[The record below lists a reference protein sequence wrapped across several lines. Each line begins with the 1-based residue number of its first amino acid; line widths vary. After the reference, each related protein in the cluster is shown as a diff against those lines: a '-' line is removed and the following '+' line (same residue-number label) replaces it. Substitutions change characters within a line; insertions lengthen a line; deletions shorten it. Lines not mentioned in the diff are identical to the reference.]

1 MAGASP
7 ASSKADVRSV
17 IRGFAVDYPERFGG
31 IGRCH
36 CPGAS
41 SCRPTS
47 TERHN
52 VKDIAHF
59 IAGFRRFQEKYFS
72 EDRELFEQLR
82 LGQRPRTM
90 IVACAD
96 SRVDPTL
103 LTGAEPGDVFVVRNV
118 ANLVP
123 PHEPGGGFA
132 SVPAALEFAV
142 LSLKVEHIIVLGHA
156 QCGGINALMS
166 ESGTGSEFI
175 GKWVGI
181 AQRARERV
189 LADLPAKSPALQA
202 RACEQA
208 AILVSLE
215 NLMTYPWIAERVVA
229 GAMHL
234 HGWYFDI
241 AQGELSS
248 FNPARNGFE
257 PIRADAAAVSKSE

>member
-1 MAGASP
+1 
-7 ASSKADVRSV
+7 
-17 IRGFAVDYPERFGG
+17 
-31 IGRCH
+31 
-36 CPGAS
+36 
-41 SCRPTS
+41 
-47 TERHN
+47 
-52 VKDIAHF
+52 VKDIAQF

-72 EDRELFEQLR
+72 EDRELFQQLR
-82 LGQRPRTM
+82 QGQRPRAA

-96 SRVDPTL
+96 SRVDPAL

-123 PHEPGGGFA
+123 PYAPDGGFA

-142 LSLKVEHIIVLGHA
+142 LSLAVEHVIVLGHA
-156 QCGGINALMS
+156 QCGGIHALMNGS
-166 ESGTGSEFI
+166 AAGSEFI
-175 GKWVGI
+175 GKWIDV

-189 LADLPAKSPALQA
+189 LAELPDKSSALQD

-215 NLMTYPWIAERVVA
+215 NLMTYPWIAERVAA

-241 AQGELSS
+241 AQGELLSYQ
-248 FNPARNGFE
+248 PTRHGFE
-257 PIRADAAAVSKSE
+257 PIGVDVAAVSSVSVVPRIT

>member
-1 MAGASP
+1 M
-7 ASSKADVRSV
+7 
-17 IRGFAVDYPERFGG
+17 
-31 IGRCH
+31 
-36 CPGAS
+36 
-41 SCRPTS
+41 
-47 TERHN
+47 
-52 VKDIAHF
+52 KDIAKF

-82 LGQRPRTM
+82 QGQQPKTM

-96 SRVDPTL
+96 SRVDPAL

-123 PHEPGGGFA
+123 PYEPGGGFA
-132 SVPAALEFAV
+132 SVPAAQEFAV
-142 LSLKVEHIIVLGHA
+142 LSLAVEHVIVLGHA
-156 QCGGINALMS
+156 HCGGIHALMS
-166 ESGTGSEFI
+166 GAGPEGEFI

-189 LADLPAKSPALQA
+189 LADLPAKPPALQT

-208 AILVSLE
+208 AILISLE
-215 NLMTYPWIAERVVA
+215 NLMTYPWVAERVTA

-241 AQGELSS
+241 AQGELSRY
-248 FNPARNGFE
+248 NPARNAFE
-257 PIRADAAAVSKSE
+257 PIGTDSPGPSGRKSAASEVLNVS

>member
-1 MAGASP
+1 M
-7 ASSKADVRSV
+7 
-17 IRGFAVDYPERFGG
+17 
-31 IGRCH
+31 
-36 CPGAS
+36 
-41 SCRPTS
+41 
-47 TERHN
+47 
-52 VKDIAHF
+52 KDIAKF

-82 LGQRPRTM
+82 QGQRPKAA
-90 IVACAD
+90 IIACAD
-96 SRVDPTL
+96 SRVDPAL

-123 PHEPGGGFA
+123 PYAPDGGFA

-142 LSLKVEHIIVLGHA
+142 LSLAVEHVIVLGHA
-156 QCGGINALMS
+156 QCGGIHALMS
-166 ESGTGSEFI
+166 GAGAGGEFI

-189 LADLPAKSPALQA
+189 LAELPDKSPELQD

-215 NLMTYPWIAERVVA
+215 NLMTYPWIAERVAA

-241 AQGELSS
+241 TQGELSS
-248 FNPARNGFE
+248 YHPVRNAFE
-257 PIRADAAAVSKSE
+257 PIGAGSSGQPVRRQ

>member
-1 MAGASP
+1 M
-7 ASSKADVRSV
+7 
-17 IRGFAVDYPERFGG
+17 E
-31 IGRCH
+31 
-36 CPGAS
+36 
-41 SCRPTS
+41 
-47 TERHN
+47 
-52 VKDIAHF
+52 DIAKF
-59 IAGFRRFQEKYFS
+59 IAGFRRFQEKYFH

-82 LGQRPRTM
+82 LGQHPRTM

-96 SRVDPTL
+96 SRVDPSL
-103 LTGAEPGDVFVVRNV
+103 LMGAEPGDLFVVRNV

-142 LSLKVEHIIVLGHA
+142 LTLKVERLIVLGHA
-156 QCGGINALMS
+156 QCGGIGALMN
-166 ESGTGSEFI
+166 EVGKGSEFI

-189 LADLPAKSPALQA
+189 LADLPNKPPALQA

-215 NLMTYPWIAERVVA
+215 NLMTYPWIAERVAA
-229 GAMHL
+229 GTMHL

-241 AQGELSS
+241 GQGELMSY
-248 FNPARNGFE
+248 NPAYNGFE
-257 PIRADAAAVSKSE
+257 PIRPDRAAGSRTA